1 MIKPQSL
8 RAALTASLDERH
20 HINQNADRLIMAI
33 SNGRLLT
40 SGRPG
45 QAYQQSYTLQI
56 SLLDF
61 VGQPEE
67 VEIPLLVWLQR
78 YQNDLISTA
87 AAADS
92 GLNLTYDLLD
102 AGKYDIHIDLK
113 LTETVAFTSREGGGY
128 DVVFPS
134 EPEPMLFEEGRGEP
148 LHAVYLDGVQ
158 ILHCTAHPAAGLD

>member
-8 RAALTASLDERH
+8 RAALTASLDVRH
-20 HINQNADRLIMAI
+20 HISQNADRLIMAA

-45 QAYQQSYTLQI
+45 QAYQQAYTLQI

-61 VGQPEE
+61 AGQPEE

-78 YQNDLISTA
+78 YQNDLISAA
-87 AAADS
+87 AAADT
-92 GLNLTYDLLD
+92 GLNLTYDLLE

-113 LTETVAFTSREGGGY
+113 LTETVAFSARSDGGY
-128 DVVFPS
+128 DVVFPE
-134 EPEPMLFEEGRGEP
+134 EPEPMLFGDNAGEP
-148 LHAVYLDGVQ
+148 LHAIYLDGVQ
-158 ILHCTAHPAAGLD
+158 IMHCFAHPAAGLD